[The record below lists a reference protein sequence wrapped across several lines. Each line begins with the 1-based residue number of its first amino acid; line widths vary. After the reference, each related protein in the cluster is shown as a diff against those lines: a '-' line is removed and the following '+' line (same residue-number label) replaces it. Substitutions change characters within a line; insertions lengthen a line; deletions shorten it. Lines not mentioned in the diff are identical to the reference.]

1 MGRSVKGVLF
11 ADYVRML
18 RSHRDKSWA
27 EYLKPGDA
35 EFIEQH
41 IDPAGWYPMET
52 FERMGIAILKTVAGE
67 DLEMVRRWG
76 RLTAASVA
84 ATVDGIVVPDDPRES
99 LMRFQVYRRSF
110 FDFDSLRV
118 LQIDDGLAELEV
130 DYGMSAL
137 AEEAASFQTM
147 GFFEGFIELADGTSI
162 QGRFLE
168 RSWAGDPRTVLR
180 IVWDKPP
187 TQG

>member
-1 MGRSVKGVLF
+1 MARSVKGVLF

-18 RSHRDKSWA
+18 RAHRDKSWT

-35 EFIEQH
+35 EFVERH

-52 FERMGIAILKTVAGE
+52 FERMGIAILKTVAGD
-67 DLEMVRRWG
+67 DLELVRRWG
-76 RLTAASVA
+76 RFTAASVA
-84 ATVDGIVVPDDPRES
+84 GTVDGIVVPDDPRES

-147 GFFEGFIELADGTSI
+147 GFLEGFIELADGTSI

-168 RSWAGDPRTVLR
+168 RRWAGAPRPVRR
-180 IVWDKPP
+180 IVWESAPP
-187 TQG
+187 HG